1 VTVAVIVLGLLV
13 LLLAGMRTSS
23 PVELAVEASALRI
36 RFTGKD
42 ALYALS
48 RGIAVPLTAVRAVSA
63 VPNRDVQRT
72 GLRLPG
78 TNLPGVLRAGSYGT
92 GSRRDLW
99 LVRRAPARLV
109 IELQPGQRYRR
120 VVLQVPDPQ
129 GEAARLR
136 AAIVAPS
143 PS

>member
-13 LLLAGMRTSS
+13 LLLAGMRTPS
-23 PVELAVEASALRI
+23 PIELAVEGSALRI
-36 RFTGKD
+36 RLTGKD

-48 RGIAVPLTAVRAVSA
+48 RGLTVPLSAVRAASA

-99 LVRRAPARLV
+99 LVRRAPELLV
-109 IELQPGQRYRR
+109 IELHPGQRYRR
-120 VVLQVPDPQ
+120 VVLQVPDPHA
-129 GEAARLR
+129 EAARLR
-136 AAIVAPS
+136 AALGTPS
-143 PS
+143 NA